1 MQETK
6 AKVGIDYGRTPG
18 DIFKHELTDGV
29 YVPTL
34 KEAKKK
40 RAEGGLEDVPT
51 VSQYQSFCRHTK
63 SKRVAGVQIEVVL
76 ELRQWASQHALPKSP
91 QAVAEAPH

>member
-40 RAEGGLEDVPT
+40 RAEGGLEEVPT
-51 VSQYQSFCRHTK
+51 LSQYQSFCRHTK
-63 SKRVAGVQIEVVL
+63 SKRVAGSK
-76 ELRQWASQHALPKSP
+76 LRWSLNCASGHHNMHCQLSLMILSLG
-91 QAVAEAPH
+91 